1 MKNPFPLI
9 LLSLLFISS
18 LSSAKELHVAKNGND
33 AGEGSQLKP
42 FLSISKAAKIAFP
55 GDTITVH
62 SCVYREWINPAR
74 GGESDTK
81 RITYRAAKGE
91 KVEIKG
97 SEIVTGWKKEKDG
110 VWKVV
115 IPNSFFGNYNPYQD
129 TISGDWFN
137 RQGRTH
143 HTGELFLNGKSFYEK
158 EALAKVLNPVIPPN
172 TLDSVGCINTWY
184 CESNAETTTI
194 WANFH
199 KVNPNK
205 ELTEISMRRT
215 IFYPDKPGVNYL
227 TISGF
232 YFSQAATQWAAPT
245 AEQVGMISTHWN
257 KGWIIENNVI
267 SDSKCNGI
275 SLGKERG
282 SGHNVWTLD
291 KENIKRD
298 GSIHY
303 IEVLFNVLR
312 KGWNKEN
319 IGSHIVRNNT
329 IFNCE
334 QTGICGS
341 MGAAFSTIENNHI
354 YNIWTKRQFSG
365 AEIGGI
371 KFHAAVDTYILK
383 NRIHNCGRGLW
394 LDWMAQGT
402 RVSCNLFYN
411 NSMEDLFLEVNHG
424 PFVVDNNIFLSS
436 MAIRTQS
443 EGGAYLHNLIAGAFY
458 MWPEPNRFTPY
469 FLPHSTDVAALTTI
483 LSGDDRLYNNIFVG
497 PGNKT
502 YNNNRFIFGSEV
514 YNNAKLPVWISGN
527 SYCNRAKPSVKETN
541 FSNDSTFNPG
551 LLLEEKE
558 PNVFLHFSFNP
569 TLINQKTQLINTA
582 ILGKAK
588 MPRAPFD
595 NRDGS
600 VLIIDRDYF
609 GNKRTEGN
617 NSAGPFVQVT
627 TEKTVLKVW

>member
-1 MKNPFPLI
+1 
-9 LLSLLFISS
+9 
-18 LSSAKELHVAKNGND
+18 
-33 AGEGSQLKP
+33 
-42 FLSISKAAKIAFP
+42 
-55 GDTITVH
+55 
-62 SCVYREWINPAR
+62 
-74 GGESDTK
+74 
-81 RITYRAAKGE
+81 
-91 KVEIKG
+91 
-97 SEIVTGWKKEKDG
+97 
-110 VWKVV
+110 
-115 IPNSFFGNYNPYQD
+115 
-129 TISGDWFN
+129 
-137 RQGRTH
+137 
-143 HTGELFLNGKSFYEK
+143 
-158 EALAKVLNPVIPPN
+158 
-172 TLDSVGCINTWY
+172 
-184 CESNAETTTI
+184 
-194 WANFH
+194 
-199 KVNPNK
+199 
-205 ELTEISMRRT
+205 
-215 IFYPDKPGVNYL
+215 
-227 TISGF
+227 
-232 YFSQAATQWAAPT
+232 
-245 AEQVGMISTHWN
+245 
-257 KGWIIENNVI
+257 
-267 SDSKCNGI
+267 
-275 SLGKERG
+275 
-282 SGHNVWTLD
+282 
-291 KENIKRD
+291 
-298 GSIHY
+298 
-303 IEVLFNVLR
+303 
-312 KGWNKEN
+312 
-319 IGSHIVRNNT
+319 
-329 IFNCE
+329 
-334 QTGICGS
+334 
-341 MGAAFSTIENNHI
+341 
-354 YNIWTKRQFSG
+354 
-365 AEIGGI
+365 
-371 KFHAAVDTYILK
+371 
-383 NRIHNCGRGLW
+383 
-394 LDWMAQGT
+394 
-402 RVSCNLFYN
+402 
-411 NSMEDLFLEVNHG
+411 MEDLFLEVNHG